1 MGAEKARKSTVRAI
15 KIRSR
20 IKSKVPCKI
29 QNKIPNNIRKC
40 IYRSLCRAAGFVLC
54 ILLAGCQGTDRAIT
68 LSVGEPLEMTGRDAS
83 GQESVQQLL
92 PDNGQKSEYVPRT
105 QTQAQEDASV
115 IYVHVCGAVKN
126 PGVVML
132 PEGSRGQDALEA
144 AGGFAEDAA
153 KEAVNL
159 AAVLSDGMRLYF
171 PTPEEALE
179 AESEAQDRDAGLVDI
194 NTAGVELLC
203 TLPGI
208 GETRAGA
215 IVAYREEHGDFGSAE
230 EIMRVSGIKEGAFN
244 KIRNLIT
251 VK

>member
-83 GQESVQQLL
+83 GQES
-92 PDNGQKSEYVPRT
+92 EYVPRT

-179 AESEAQDRDAGLVDI
+179 TESEAQDRDAGLVDI

-215 IVAYREEHGDFGSAE
+215 IVAYREEHGDFGSTE